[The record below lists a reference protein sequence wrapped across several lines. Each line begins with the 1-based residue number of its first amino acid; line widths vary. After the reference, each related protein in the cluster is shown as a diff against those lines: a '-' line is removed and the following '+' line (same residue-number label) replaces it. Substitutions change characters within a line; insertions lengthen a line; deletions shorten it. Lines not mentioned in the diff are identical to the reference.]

1 MSTAQRLGEDAKA
14 SQPSLSPKVVV
25 LIVAGA
31 FLVRMYW
38 LFAHTALICNEGG
51 EYAHTAENIL
61 AGRGYFGIL
70 GVPQLYFPPLYPLL
84 IALFSLVTRNSEL
97 AGRLVSLLAG
107 TCLLLPCAGIAARMY
122 GRKVAYLC
130 TVLAACHPLLIA
142 FSTSVFSEALFATLL
157 MSAVYW
163 TMRCL
168 EEHKS
173 RVQLLLAGIFWGL
186 AYLTRPEAIFYAVAA
201 AGMVFLVD
209 LASSRAPKKAC
220 LATAWLI
227 LPLLLIGGP
236 YAAYLSRSLGG
247 FHFEAKS
254 NVNYTI
260 GQRLNSGMVP
270 GQAEYGIS
278 RDLKQE
284 GPLLD
289 INLYIPRSPYSKSL
303 RTLSRYV
310 AVAARRNKNELYRE
324 ILPAASLGSPFLLVL
339 IMLGLLRKAWSPQRS
354 LQEAL
359 LLMVVSMT
367 VLILL
372 AAHEVTL
379 RYVFPLLPFFLIW
392 AGNGAHELGDWA
404 SSTAALLWP
413 SSPFNRQSLASILAY
428 GMIAVILLT
437 AVVGFSHD
445 HDLFWDDRPEFKTEK
460 NAGLWLRTIAP
471 GALVASSGTAIPY
484 YAGAVWVPFPYA
496 DSSLALKYIALK
508 KPDFVVLTALRG
520 LGYPYM
526 ENWISH
532 GIPDSRAKLIYESP
546 NGAGEQVFV
555 YSWSSTMAPTAN

>member
-1 MSTAQRLGEDAKA
+1 MSVAPRLREDANA
-14 SQPSLSPKVVV
+14 CQPSLSLKVFV

-31 FLVRMYW
+31 FLLRMYW

-51 EYAHTAENIL
+51 EYARTAENIL
-61 AGRGYFGIL
+61 AGRGYFSIL

-84 IALFSLVTRNSEL
+84 IALFSLLTRNSEL

-107 TCLLLPCAGIAARMY
+107 TCLLLPCAGIAGRLY

-130 TVLAACHPLLIA
+130 TVLVACHPLLIA
-142 FSTSVFSEALFATLL
+142 FSTSVFSEGLFATLL

-168 EEHKS
+168 EVHKS
-173 RVQLLLAGIFWGL
+173 RAQLLLAGVFWGL
-186 AYLTRPEAIFYAVAA
+186 SYLTRPEAIVYAVAA
-201 AGMVFLVD
+201 AGMVFVVD

-220 LATAWLI
+220 LAIAWLI

-236 YAAYLSRSLGG
+236 YVAYLSRSLGG

-260 GQRLNSGMVP
+260 AQRLNSGMDA

-284 GPLLD
+284 GPLLNL
-289 INLYIPRSPYSKSL
+289 NLYVPRSPYSKSL
-303 RTLSRYV
+303 GAISRYV
-310 AVAARRNKNELYRE
+310 AVAARRNKDELYRV

-339 IMLGLLRKAWSPQRS
+339 IVLGLLRKAWSLQRS

-359 LLMVVSMT
+359 LLLVVSVT

-379 RYVFPLLPFFLIW
+379 RYIFPLLPFFLIW

-413 SSPFNRQSLASILAY
+413 HRPSNTQRLAWILPY
-428 GMIAVILLT
+428 GMVAVILLT
-437 AVVGFSHD
+437 AALGFSHD
-445 HDLFWDDRPEFKTEK
+445 RDSFWDDTPEFKTEK
-460 NAGLWLRTIAP
+460 NAGLWLRTIEPDAR
-471 GALVASSGTAIPY
+471 VASSGTAIPY

-496 DSSLALKYIALK
+496 DSSLALKYIASK

-520 LGYPYM
+520 LSLPYM
-526 ENWISH
+526 ENWITH

-546 NGAGEQVFV
+546 NGVGEQVFV
-555 YSWSSTMAPTAN
+555 YSWSSKMAPTPN